1 MKNNGITLIS
11 IILTIVVLLII
22 SGLSIKLIFNS
33 DGLLN
38 KALQSRETTSINSEI
53 EEIQSAVLQ
62 TMHSNKTLEKLKDQL
77 EQNLITTMGKNE
89 SELKKNG
96 TGYLVKIIKTQRY
109 YSINEN
115 GEVAFL
121 GKVSDVEKDMENILL
136 GNNLLDLTNLKNN
149 TYISSNGSEVTY
161 NGWASSDYIDVTN
174 YKQLLI
180 VSDNNTFID
189 RYNALYNENKDMLR
203 IVNINKTHLT
213 NKILGNVNISL
224 AILNVKDNEK
234 YLRVSQLSSIINH
247 IKIYPILNENYN
259 NILEFDINV
268 DLLHEYNFGNDIF
281 KNTKILHNTYISSS
295 NGEETT
301 YNSWDATDFIQV
313 GSYNQIAIAYGST
326 NPINSYSAMYDS
338 QKKYVSKLSVKTTT
352 IDSEKGNLIIL
363 AIPSNVEYI
372 RLSSVVGIF
381 NDVKIFPI
389 VANNS
394 KSNSETYQNIEVEN
408 SILSNEQII
417 DNYYIGK
424 DNGKEVSYNG
434 WSETEY
440 LDLSKY
446 KSIIIVGNDNSFNA
460 IYDENKKFIKTLN
473 FSSSTLY
480 NPQLGNIGAEIAYT
494 NGINTFKYIRLSN
507 KTSKLKDVRIYP
519 VVNNDFN
526 KHLIFNFS
534 SND

>member
-1 MKNNGITLIS
+1 
-11 IILTIVVLLII
+11 
-22 SGLSIKLIFNS
+22 
-33 DGLLN
+33 
-38 KALQSRETTSINSEI
+38 
-53 EEIQSAVLQ
+53 
-62 TMHSNKTLEKLKDQL
+62 
-77 EQNLITTMGKNE
+77 
-89 SELKKNG
+89 
-96 TGYLVKIIKTQRY
+96 
-109 YSINEN
+109 
-115 GEVAFL
+115 
-121 GKVSDVEKDMENILL
+121 
-136 GNNLLDLTNLKNN
+136 
-149 TYISSNGSEVTY
+149 
-161 NGWASSDYIDVTN
+161 
-174 YKQLLI
+174 
-180 VSDNNTFID
+180 
-189 RYNALYNENKDMLR
+189 MLFR
-203 IVNINKTHLT
+203 
-213 NKILGNVNISL
+213 S
-224 AILNVKDNEK
+224 
-234 YLRVSQLSSIINH
+234 
-247 IKIYPILNENYN
+247 
-259 NILEFDINV
+259 LEFDINV

-313 GSYNQIAIAYGST
+313 GSYSQIAIAYGST

>member
-1 MKNNGITLIS
+1 
-11 IILTIVVLLII
+11 
-22 SGLSIKLIFNS
+22 
-33 DGLLN
+33 
-38 KALQSRETTSINSEI
+38 
-53 EEIQSAVLQ
+53 
-62 TMHSNKTLEKLKDQL
+62 
-77 EQNLITTMGKNE
+77 
-89 SELKKNG
+89 
-96 TGYLVKIIKTQRY
+96 
-109 YSINEN
+109 
-115 GEVAFL
+115 
-121 GKVSDVEKDMENILL
+121 MENILL

-313 GSYNQIAIAYGST
+313 GSYSQIAIAYGST

-460 IYDENKKFIKTLN
+460 IYDENKKFIKKN
-473 FSSSTLY
+473 
-480 NPQLGNIGAEIAYT
+480 
-494 NGINTFKYIRLSN
+494 
-507 KTSKLKDVRIYP
+507 LK
-519 VVNNDFN
+519 
-526 KHLIFNFS
+526 
-534 SND
+534 